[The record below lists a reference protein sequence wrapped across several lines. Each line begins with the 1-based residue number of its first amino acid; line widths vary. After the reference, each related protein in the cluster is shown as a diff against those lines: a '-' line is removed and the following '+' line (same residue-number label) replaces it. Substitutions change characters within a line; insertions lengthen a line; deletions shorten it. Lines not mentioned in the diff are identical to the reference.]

1 MADDNDATDV
11 FVYMGEGVV
20 VPRDVVRVRIDPS
33 VLVIPEHAFFQRYKL
48 ETVEFHDGLLEIGQQ
63 AFQFCMA
70 LSEARL
76 SMESR
81 VLELTHLS
89 VVTSLNSEVRH
100 SLPQSPAACSTVVHE
115 YFPWRYQKL
124 SFR

>member
-1 MADDNDATDV
+1 MIDNAADLFV
-11 FVYMGEGVV
+11 FTGEGAV
-20 VPRDVVRVRIDPS
+20 VPDDVVRAQINPS
-33 VLVIPEHAFFQRYKL
+33 VLVIPEGAFFQRYKL

-100 SLPQSPAACSTVVHE
+100 SLPQSPAACSTVVHVG
-115 YFPWRYQKL
+115 WRC
-124 SFR
+124 RRA